1 MCACVRVSTRVLC
14 EWCTPRMYVLTHA
27 HVCVCV
33 FECTHARVCQ
43 DVSAG
48 APPPAPG
55 RGVSA
60 SSGRPSSPCPSPPA
74 GCASALI
81 QDSEWTSGPG
91 AGSAPPDR
99 EHRQSGLCVWKVELS
114 LPPPAS
120 TLCSSFPRPPKMHG
134 PAPGQSQD
142 AGPRK
147 RDGRRRSHEAAAWQP
162 CHPRP
167 SDANAP
173 ATRR

>member
-1 MCACVRVSTRVLC
+1 MCPCVHTHVCCVNGACHACMCSLVHTCVR
-14 EWCTPRMYVLTHA
+14 
-27 HVCVCV
+27 V

-48 APPPAPG
+48 AQPPPPG
-55 RGVSA
+55 LGVSA
-60 SSGRPSSPCPSPPA
+60 NSGRPSSPCPSPPA

-91 AGSAPPDR
+91 AGSAPPDS
-99 EHRQSGLCVWKVELS
+99 EHSQSGLCVWKVELF

-147 RDGRRRSHEAAAWQP
+147 RDRRRRSHEAAAWQP

-173 ATRR
+173 ATWW